1 LKSDWPAALIQASRR
16 IRPATMYGSSPGAS
30 RCCLPVGLVSIEP
43 EQELSPFQFYA
54 ALEKFNP
61 KVKKFVLALLS
72 ILNSQLGCLTN
83 RWGQFA

>member
-1 LKSDWPAALIQASRR
+1 
-16 IRPATMYGSSPGAS
+16 MYGSSPGAS